1 MFCFI
6 FIRTIIKINHILYV
20 IKLAIS
26 KRLLKEL
33 PFYNAPIEKPK
44 IKKFNNVEAFKK
56 YTRSCNIEVMKDKDG
71 SLDDPLTQL
80 EASKPVIKGLF
91 GNLLT
96 EMKAFKY
103 QITLTV
109 YLSKQKGNGDTEFS
123 NVSFNFT
130 AITGINLNKYG
141 RNKSFQH
148 ALYRIDNWITEGSA
162 WTI

>member
-1 MFCFI
+1 
-6 FIRTIIKINHILYV
+6 
-20 IKLAIS
+20 
-26 KRLLKEL
+26 
-33 PFYNAPIEKPK
+33 
-44 IKKFNNVEAFKK
+44 
-56 YTRSCNIEVMKDKDG
+56 MKDKDG

-80 EASKPVIKGLF
+80 EASEPVIKCLF
-91 GNLLT
+91 GDLLT

-109 YLSKQKGNGDTEFS
+109 YLWKQKGNGDTEFS

-141 RNKSFQH
+141 LKKFFQQ